1 MTDIRTLR
9 PLFSRSAFSPS
20 WQTASAVVV
29 GLLAIAALAVPPAAA
44 HHGWGSYDATTVL
57 TIEAPIVEA
66 SYQYPHTAIFLDHE
80 GQRWEIVL
88 APPSRMDRRGI
99 PDGEL
104 APGLVVKVEG
114 YPSTAHEHEMR
125 AERIT
130 LNGRTVELR

>member
-1 MTDIRTLR
+1 MPDIRTR
-9 PLFSRSAFSPS
+9 PSRPTRLVSSAAMP
-20 WQTASAVVV
+20 AA
-29 GLLAIAALAVPPAAA
+29 GLLAIGLAAAAPALA
-44 HHGWGSYDATTVL
+44 HHGWGSYDSNTVL

-66 SYQYPHTAIFLDHE
+66 SYDYPHTAIFLDHE
-80 GQRWEIVL
+80 GARWEIVL

-104 APGLVVKVEG
+104 APGLEVKVEG

>member
-1 MTDIRTLR
+1 MSDIRTPPSRATRR
-9 PLFSRSAFSPS
+9 PSP
-20 WQTASAVVV
+20 TRIMAAA
-29 GLLAIAALAVPPAAA
+29 LLAAGLAAAAPAVA
-44 HHGWGSYDATTVL
+44 HHGWGSYDSNTVL

-66 SYQYPHTAIFLDHE
+66 NYQYPHAAIFLDHD

>member
-1 MTDIRTLR
+1 M
-9 PLFSRSAFSPS
+9 A
-20 WQTASAVVV
+20 AVLLAV
-29 GLLAIAALAVPPAAA
+29 GLAAATPALA
-44 HHGWGSYDATTVL
+44 HHGWGSYDSNTVL

-114 YPSTAHEHEMR
+114 YPSTAHERELR

>member
-1 MTDIRTLR
+1 MPDIRT
-9 PLFSRSAFSPS
+9 PPSRVARRLAAPGNLL
-20 WQTASAVVV
+20 AA
-29 GLLAIAALAVPPAAA
+29 GLLALSLAAAAPALA
-44 HHGWGSYDATTVL
+44 HHGWGSYDSSAVL

-66 SYQYPHTAIFLDHE
+66 SYSYPHTAIFLEHD
-80 GQRWEIVL
+80 GARWEIVL

>member
-1 MTDIRTLR
+1 MPDIHI
-9 PLFSRSAFSPS
+9 PPSRAARRLAAPGKLL
-20 WQTASAVVV
+20 AA
-29 GLLAIAALAVPPAAA
+29 GLLAPGLAAAPALA
-44 HHGWGSYDATTVL
+44 HHGWGSYDSGTVL

-66 SYQYPHTAIFLDHE
+66 SYDYPHTAIFLDHD
-80 GQRWEIVL
+80 GARWEIVL

>member
-1 MTDIRTLR
+1 MSDIHTPPFRAARRLAAPGNFLAT
-9 PLFSRSAFSPS
+9 
-20 WQTASAVVV
+20 
-29 GLLAIAALAVPPAAA
+29 GLLALGLAAAAAPALA
-44 HHGWGSYDATTVL
+44 HHGWGSYDSNTVL

-66 SYQYPHTAIFLDHE
+66 SYDYPHTAIFLDHE
-80 GQRWEIVL
+80 GARWEIVL

-104 APGLVVKVEG
+104 APGLEVKVEG